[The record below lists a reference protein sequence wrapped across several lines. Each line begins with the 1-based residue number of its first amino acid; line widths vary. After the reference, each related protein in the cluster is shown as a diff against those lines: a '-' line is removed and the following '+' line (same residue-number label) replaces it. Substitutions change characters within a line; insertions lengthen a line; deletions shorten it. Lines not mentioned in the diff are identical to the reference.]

1 MMAGVST
8 QVDVGNPNDRDWRYL
23 SALISMDGT
32 PDAISRQFAL
42 HESNYAFFKLTVV
55 LAAVATVAV
64 DGGSLIPSLSEAQK
78 CSELEPKVHSLGN
91 CYY

>member
-42 HESNYAFFKLTVV
+42 HESNYAFFQANCSV
-55 LAAVATVAV
+55 
-64 DGGSLIPSLSEAQK
+64 GSRRNGS
-78 CSELEPKVHSLGN
+78 G
-91 CYY
+91 